1 MRGWQS
7 GVKRCLDLV
16 LSLLAVMALL
26 PLFIVLGLIVK
37 FTSPG
42 PIIYKQERVGKDG
55 KPFIIYKFRT
65 MVVGA
70 ESMGAGYGMVADD
83 PRLTIPGNLLR
94 RFSLDELPELFN
106 VIKGEMS
113 LVGPRPTLQYQVNL
127 YNSEQRGRLRVRPGI
142 TGLAQVKGRNQLPWS
157 SRIMLDNW
165 YIDNYSLLLD
175 LKILLATILV
185 VITGEGLRQDQ
196 SLEEVEDFHKDRE

>member
-142 TGLAQVKGRNQLPWS
+142 TGLAQVKGRNQLQIG
-157 SRIMLDNW
+157 R
-165 YIDNYSLLLD
+165 
-175 LKILLATILV
+175 AHV
-185 VITGEGLRQDQ
+185 
-196 SLEEVEDFHKDRE
+196 